1 MEIERKTRPFL
12 TANGDELQHCTCT
25 SLSVQTHRDRLLQ
38 TVDGFPPDPCDP
50 IRSNSVAETT
60 WWAWTRW
67 DIRAPHPSPCEW
79 PPPPLSV
86 NTCYCHRSADGDGWK
101 PLPPWWR
108 RARWL
113 ARFHTDEHIGQKWHF
128 NELCPVLSA
137 ACRPLIAG
145 WPRCALPSTGPARSI
160 GWQIRAPWRQLI
172 SPVMKAP
179 PATRRLVISFLYRH
193 ICGWEQNI
201 GCLCVHEIAGESH
214 GMIALLRLKH
224 LSGGNQFTTPVTSS
238 AKCLSGFYSIWFIW
252 HCHFSRAFPP
262 AEASQGR
269 IPRFFCLFF

>member
-1 MEIERKTRPFL
+1 MTP
-12 TANGDELQHCTCT
+12 
-25 SLSVQTHRDRLLQ
+25 
-38 TVDGFPPDPCDP
+38 
-50 IRSNSVAETT
+50 
-60 WWAWTRW
+60 
-67 DIRAPHPSPCEW
+67 
-79 PPPPLSV
+79 SV
-86 NTCYCHRSADGDGWK
+86 NTCYCHRPADGDGWK
-101 PLPPWWR
+101 SLPPWWR
-108 RARWL
+108 RTPWL
-113 ARFHTDEHIGQKWHF
+113 ARFHTGEHIGQKWHF

-214 GMIALLRLKH
+214 EMMALWGLLRRKH
-224 LSGGNQFTTPVTSS
+224 LSGGNQFTTPVTSVGER
-238 AKCLSGFYSIWFIW
+238 LSGFYSIRFI
-252 HCHFSRAFPP
+252 SSV
-262 AEASQGR
+262 EASPFQS
-269 IPRFFCLFF
+269 PSFFSFF